1 MSDFERVQREVEAGE
16 QWLRGRL
23 ATDVPTG
30 LAERTKAA
38 IRAELGADRTRRWAW
53 RLNRWQGGVA
63 AAAMIALSVVLVRSW
78 NVHERV
84 RTERRAAVDQF
95 VATLSVVE
103 SPDASLAVLG
113 EEIDAVSQAGRSS
126 FDTAIDTLSESIET
140 ATVDERSTL

>member
-1 MSDFERVQREVEAGE
+1 
-16 QWLRGRL
+16 
-23 ATDVPTG
+23 